1 MKEIS
6 SLKESKTTGERK
18 GRAMPEV
25 GAIHY
30 QEFSQGKGV
39 MKEVDKPGEETRSVN
54 TNYVV
59 YEIKRSDG
67 SVLFLPII

>member
-1 MKEIS
+1 
-6 SLKESKTTGERK
+6 
-18 GRAMPEV
+18 MPEV

-30 QEFSQGKGV
+30 QEFSQGKGTK
-39 MKEVDKPGEETRSVN
+39 KEVDKPEEETRSVN

-67 SVLFLPII
+67 SVLYLPIL

>member
-1 MKEIS
+1 MS
-6 SLKESKTTGERK
+6 SLKKTKTTGERK
-18 GRAMPEV
+18 ERARPEV

-39 MKEVDKPGEETRSVN
+39 MKEVDRPGEETRSVN

-67 SVLFLPII
+67 SIFYLPII